1 MKFHIIFNKNKKK
14 KKQTLYLIEF
24 LYYKYYF
31 FNTTNIKP
39 FECTFC
45 KTFYLEH
52 NSNLSINVNLSK
64 RKYPDKYNENRE
76 FTRKIIEES
85 KKIR

>member
-24 LYYKYYF
+24 LYYKYDF
-31 FNTTNIKP
+31 FNIINIKP

-45 KTFYLEH
+45 KRHF
-52 NSNLSINVNLSK
+52 I
-64 RKYPDKYNENRE
+64 
-76 FTRKIIEES
+76 
-85 KKIR
+85 